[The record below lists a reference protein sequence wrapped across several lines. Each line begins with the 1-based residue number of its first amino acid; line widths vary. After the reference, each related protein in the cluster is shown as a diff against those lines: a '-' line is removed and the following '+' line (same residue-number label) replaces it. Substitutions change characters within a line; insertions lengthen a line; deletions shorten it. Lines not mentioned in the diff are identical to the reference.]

1 MNVQELID
9 ALQRIK
15 DKSLAVVLNVSGVY
29 NSGCDDAYG
38 VVKRIDIV
46 SRLEAQDCSDC
57 VPVVYLSLYAEDN
70 LEEEEIVM
78 MRNKTLA
85 PFASMWESDGVAAVL
100 DKNDNVIKRYY
111 YATDDDYTES
121 ARKERDRLNAEY
133 RKEQN
138 NG

>member
-9 ALQRIK
+9 ALQGVK

-29 NSGCDDAYG
+29 NSGCDNAYG
-38 VVKRIDIV
+38 VVQRIDIV
-46 SRLEAQDCSDC
+46 SRTEALGCFDY
-57 VPVVYLSLYAEDN
+57 VPVVYLSLYADDN
-70 LEEEEIVM
+70 LTEKEIVM

-85 PFASMWESDGVAAVL
+85 PFASMWVTDGVAAVL

-121 ARKERDRLNAEY
+121 ARKERDRLNSEW
-133 RKEQN
+133 RKEQEN
-138 NG
+138 D